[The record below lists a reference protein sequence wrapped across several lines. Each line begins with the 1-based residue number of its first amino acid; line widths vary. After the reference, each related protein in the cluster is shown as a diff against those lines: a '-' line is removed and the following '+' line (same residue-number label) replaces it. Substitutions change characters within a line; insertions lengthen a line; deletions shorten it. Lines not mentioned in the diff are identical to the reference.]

1 MTSPTPR
8 RPQGGPPLLAPA
20 IAYGA
25 LMIAAAALAAGVPH
39 PDASAAAF
47 LSYDQSHQ
55 SVIKVSGTLAFAA
68 AVPLAIW
75 TATAYRRLRA
85 LGITAPG
92 AVIGLSGG
100 LLAAASLAMSGLIG
114 WTAGQLGGANTP
126 ELARALGM
134 LWFAVGSAGFV
145 VPVGLLVAGVA
156 VPSLI
161 LRLTWRP
168 LAWAGLVV
176 AAISLLSTFTLIA
189 PALDATLPVGRF
201 GSLIWLL
208 IVSVTLPHSRHE
220 VPRPNGQDAQ
230 RVAA

>member
-1 MTSPTPR
+1 MGADLGEQERVPSASPAR
-8 RPQGGPPLLAPA
+8 
-20 IAYGA
+20 
-25 LMIAAAALAAGVPH
+25 
-39 PDASAAAF
+39 
-47 LSYDQSHQ
+47 
-55 SVIKVSGTLAFAA
+55 
-68 AVPLAIW
+68 
-75 TATAYRRLRA
+75 TAT
-85 LGITAPG
+85 
-92 AVIGLSGG
+92 GL
-100 LLAAASLAMSGLIG
+100 
-114 WTAGQLGGANTP
+114 
-126 ELARALGM
+126 
-134 LWFAVGSAGFV
+134 VH
-145 VPVGLLVAGVA
+145 VA